1 MVTKTAYGFSRELSC
16 SYEEAMRRVKEAL
29 KEEGFGVLTEIDVK
43 QTLHEKLEADFR
55 RYVIIGACNP
65 SLAHRALQA
74 ELDVGLLLPC
84 NVVVYEKDEGAVVT
98 IFDPEAG
105 MRLAGNPMLTG
116 IAAEAKQRLV
126 RALES
131 L

>member
-1 MVTKTAYGFSRELSC
+1 M
-16 SYEEAMRRVKEAL
+16 
-29 KEEGFGVLTEIDVK
+29 
-43 QTLHEKLEADFR
+43 EADFR